1 MRSEHDSYKEP
12 ASTQEESTC
21 ARKLANLE
29 LALGKNNI
37 NQLLD

>member
-21 ARKLANLE
+21 ARE
-29 LALGKNNI
+29 LGTCARKE
-37 NQLLD
+37 QHKPVT